1 MEYRRRRNRRRANTG
16 SGAGRVVVVLL
27 LAAAVI
33 YIVSASAAGTWIA
46 ENVMAPIFTAIDNIG
61 NKKPEE
67 PSADATPAAEVKI
80 PGSESENEETK
91 VEQVILPG
99 IDSYML
105 QMGVYS
111 TMENAK
117 TQADELKT
125 RGAGGYII
133 RDGEK
138 FRVIAS
144 CYKDK
149 ESLMA
154 VRDQLTA
161 EGLDTASYELHA
173 PETPFEVTASEDQLE
188 RVRAGFRGLSDA
200 QSKLSDFVILFD
212 KEQQTPDQ
220 GREAIGTILSELKSA
235 GEYLLT
241 QQSDGS
247 VLGMVNECYDKYIEA
262 LESLENSGTQSFIEF
277 SSQMKYTHLDITYEY
292 AMLVK
297 GVSIAG

>member
-16 SGAGRVVVVLL
+16 SGAGRAVVLLL

-61 NKKPEE
+61 SKEEKDPSPE
-67 PSADATPAAEVKI
+67 ATPAAEVKV
-80 PGSESENEETK
+80 PGSEDPSEEAN

-105 QMGVYS
+105 QMGAYS
-111 TMENAK
+111 SMENAK
-117 TQADELKT
+117 TQANDLKT

-133 RDGEK
+133 EDGGI

-149 ESLMA
+149 ESLKA
-154 VRDQLTA
+154 VREQLTT
-161 EGLDTASYELHA
+161 EGLETTPYELHA
-173 PETPFEVTASEDQLE
+173 PETPFEVTANRDQLE
-188 RVRAGFRGLSDA
+188 KVKTGFEGLSDA

-220 GREAIGTILSELKSA
+220 GRETVGTILTELKSA
-235 GEYLLT
+235 GEYLLN

-247 VLGMVNECYDKYIEA
+247 VLGMVNACYNKYIEA
-262 LESLENSGTQSFIEF
+262 LQSLESTQTQSFVEF
-277 SSQMKYTHLDITYEY
+277 SSQMKYTHLDITYQY

-297 GVSIAG
+297 EVSATG

>member
-1 MEYRRRRNRRRANTG
+1 MEYRRRRNRRRTNTG
-16 SGAGRVVVVLL
+16 SGAGRAVILLL

-61 NKKPEE
+61 SKKNEETSPET
-67 PSADATPAAEVKI
+67 TPAAEVKI
-80 PGSESENEETK
+80 PGSENVSEGSK
-91 VEQVILPG
+91 VKQVVLPG

-117 TQADELKT
+117 TEANELKT

-133 RDGEK
+133 EDGDK

-149 ESLMA
+149 ESLKT
-154 VRDQLTA
+154 VREQLTA
-161 EGLDTASYELHA
+161 EGLDTASYELHS
-173 PETPFEVTASEDQLE
+173 PETPFEVTANEEQLE
-188 RVRAGFRGLSDA
+188 KVRTGFKGLSDA

-212 KEQQTPDQ
+212 KEQQTPEQ
-220 GREAIGTILSELKSA
+220 GRGAVGEILNELKGA
-235 GEYLLT
+235 GEYLLA

-247 VLGMVNECYDKYIEA
+247 VLGMVNECYNKYITA
-262 LESLENSGTQSFIEF
+262 LESLESTETQSFVEF
-277 SSQMKYTHLDITYEY
+277 SSQMKYTHLDITYQY

-297 GVSIAG
+297 EVSETG